1 MSKLTIQIL
10 EGAERGRVYD
20 ELCPPVTIGRE
31 EENQIQLNDDRVSRF
46 HLKLQEE
53 AGRVILTDLGS
64 TNGTRVNGHPIQ
76 VRVLQPGD
84 QISVGRSLL
93 LFGSAHD
100 LRREDANSPLSDH
113 ALDNIRTHPVNP
125 LGGAGA
131 VNEPGDSS
139 ALGAQPVPE
148 GEAGGRALSHTLF
161 PAGPPELPQGL
172 RMVQSAQLHDLL
184 SYLHRELA
192 EVVQTAQEDSQS
204 SSRAMRVDRTQWQRL
219 QLLQMQLGDYMR
231 KITEP

>member
-20 ELCPPVTIGRE
+20 DLSPPVTIGRE

-93 LFGSAHD
+93 LYGSAQE
-100 LRREDANSPLSDH
+100 LRGEDAQAPLSDH
-113 ALDNIRTHPVNP
+113 ALDNIPTHPANLP
-125 LGGAGA
+125 GEPAA
-131 VNEPGDSS
+131 FSEPGDSS
-139 ALGAQPVPE
+139 APDGQSVPA
-148 GEAGGRALSHTLF
+148 GEFGRPLSHTLF
-161 PAGPPELPQGL
+161 PSGPPELPQGL

-184 SYLHRELA
+184 SYLHRELDD
-192 EVVQTAQEDSQS
+192 VVRNAIEDPNSPVREMRID
-204 SSRAMRVDRTQWQRL
+204 RASWQRL
-219 QLLQMQLGDYMR
+219 QMLQMQLGRYMR
-231 KITEP
+231 QITEP